1 MSDGPLPHP
10 RRSRA
15 FTLILCDAQAHLE
28 VLSLIGA
35 GSLVYTCK
43 KMAIRRQLVVLVVVM
58 MVMVVAHRAWKFW
71 AR

>member
-15 FTLILCDAQAHLE
+15 FTLILCDAQAYVE

-35 GSLVYTCK
+35 GSLVNARK
-43 KMAIRRQLVVLVVVM
+43 KMAIRRQSMMVVVVAM
-58 MVMVVAHRAWKFW
+58 MVMVVAQ
-71 AR
+71 